1 MSIPS
6 IRRMALA
13 AFAAALIAVP
23 ATVVSA
29 PAAGAAPYP
38 PGTGPLVLSST
49 TVSAGGSLTFSGSG
63 FTSNEAVGVRLAA
76 DLRSA
81 PSLPDPT
88 LLTVVRADSSGTASG
103 TVNIPRRVPSGSY
116 SFSLAGSASG
126 QYLSAIITVI
136 GRPGGPGGGPG
147 GPGHPGHHGFPGF
160 LDFLDS
166 PDFPFSGRPR
176 QAMADSAPVNVDTEP
191 VVNHVEQPENGP
203 DRTLAVTG
211 AAAVLAAFGGGAY
224 LMRRRQRRR
233 G

>member
-6 IRRMALA
+6 IRRMAALA
-13 AFAAALIAVP
+13 ASAIILLAVP
-23 ATVVSA
+23 ATVAST
-29 PAAGAAPYP
+29 PAAAAPYP

-81 PSLPDPT
+81 PSWPDPT

-103 TVNIPRRVPSGSY
+103 TVNIPQRVPSGSY

-147 GPGHPGHHGFPGF
+147 GPGHHGHHGF

-166 PDFPFSGRPR
+166 PDFPFGRPR

-191 VVNHVEQPENGP
+191 VVNHVKQPENGP

>member
-1 MSIPS
+1 MA
-6 IRRMALA
+6 ALA
-13 AFAAALIAVP
+13 ASAVVLLAVP
-23 ATVVSA
+23 ATVAST
-29 PAAGAAPYP
+29 PAAAAPYP
-38 PGTGPLVLSST
+38 PGTGPLILSST

-81 PSLPDPT
+81 PSWPDPT

-126 QYLSAIITVI
+126 QYLSAIITVS
-136 GRPGGPGGGPG
+136 GRPGGPGGDPG
-147 GPGHPGHHGFPGF
+147 GPGHPGHHGFLDF

-166 PDFPFSGRPR
+166 PDFPFSGRSR
-176 QAMADSAPVNVDTEP
+176 QAVADSAPVNVDTEP

-211 AAAVLAAFGGGAY
+211 AAAVLAAFSGGAY
-224 LMRRRQRRR
+224 LMRRRRR